1 VKRHLYSSKYSLLS
15 DDNLLV
21 AHDKRQRLNIFKMLI
36 FIQDYLENGT
46 QNATK
51 ISSEIIES
59 RSTGRS
65 VTAQS

>member
-1 VKRHLYSSKYSLLS
+1 
-15 DDNLLV
+15 
-21 AHDKRQRLNIFKMLI
+21 MLI

-65 VTAQS
+65 VTAQSWKSQFFPIEMFNFD